1 MGTDIC
7 YFHSFCMKTDNCAL
21 LKREI
26 TTVKHIILESK
37 PEMYNWSI
45 GFHGFPLQ
53 VFKTFETKST
63 LQQVNIQ

>member
-1 MGTDIC
+1 MGKNIC
-7 YFHSFCMKTDNCAL
+7 YFHSFCMKTDNISL

-26 TTVKHIILESK
+26 STDKHIILESK
-37 PEMYNWSI
+37 PKAEMYNWSI

-63 LQQVNIQ
+63 PQQNR